1 MQDNENTFLSANNI
15 YEDVEGEAGKNLNL
29 EINQKQ
35 NLVGIIQG
43 RFYQA
48 EEARNSDERRWLKAY
63 ENYRGLYNKTVK
75 FRESEKSRIFVKITK
90 TKVLAAYGQLV
101 DVIFGTGKFPIGI
114 QETKIP
120 EGELGQA
127 NLDINNPLAGLESPQ
142 TNLELPDDIGNRIDN
157 PYDVGYEGDG
167 RTLKPGATFGLGVFS
182 EPIEDQVAENL
193 VEGFSPNPQAL
204 EISPAQKAARRME
217 KLIHDQIDESK
228 GSSEIRNALLEAS
241 LLGTGII
248 KGPFNFNKKLNK
260 WEVGEDGERNYSPL
274 EVRVPR
280 IEFVSCWDF
289 YPDPSATSIEECE
302 YVVHRHKMNKSQLRQ
317 LRNMPYFNEDAIR
330 NCLME
335 GPNYQEKDFES
346 QLKDDARQDEYQSNF
361 EVIEYWGIMDA
372 EYAREV
378 GIELDDSIDDLDEVQ
393 INAWICGSQLLRA
406 VINPF
411 TPYRLPYHAYPY
423 ERNPYNFFGIGVAEN
438 MDDSQQIMNGHA
450 RMAVDNLAM
459 AGSLVFDVDES
470 ALVGGQ
476 SMEIYPGKIFRRQA
490 GMPGQ
495 AIHGVKFP
503 NTAPENMMMF
513 DKFRQLADEQ
523 TGIPSYSHGQ
533 TGVQSM
539 TRTASGMSMLLG
551 AASLN
556 IKTVVKNLDD
566 FLLKPLGEA
575 FFQWNMQFFEGSLN
589 VAGDL
594 EVKATGTN
602 SLMQKEVRSQ
612 RLTMFLQ
619 TAQSPAIAP
628 FVKISKLVSDLAY
641 SLDLDPDEILNDP
654 EEAAMMAQI
663 IGMQNAGQN
672 VGSEAE
678 LAGEQQ
684 GPMGSLAGTPAQPQ
698 DLGPTGTGGGNIGI
712 GNVPVAGESEF
723 SGTNRA
729 APLAS

>member
-317 LRNMPYFNEDAIR
+317 LRNMP
-330 NCLME
+330 
-335 GPNYQEKDFES
+335 
-346 QLKDDARQDEYQSNF
+346 
-361 EVIEYWGIMDA
+361 
-372 EYAREV
+372 
-378 GIELDDSIDDLDEVQ
+378 
-393 INAWICGSQLLRA
+393 
-406 VINPF
+406 
-411 TPYRLPYHAYPY
+411 
-423 ERNPYNFFGIGVAEN
+423 
-438 MDDSQQIMNGHA
+438 
-450 RMAVDNLAM
+450 
-459 AGSLVFDVDES
+459 
-470 ALVGGQ
+470 
-476 SMEIYPGKIFRRQA
+476 
-490 GMPGQ
+490 
-495 AIHGVKFP
+495 
-503 NTAPENMMMF
+503 
-513 DKFRQLADEQ
+513 
-523 TGIPSYSHGQ
+523 
-533 TGVQSM
+533 
-539 TRTASGMSMLLG
+539 
-551 AASLN
+551 
-556 IKTVVKNLDD
+556 
-566 FLLKPLGEA
+566 
-575 FFQWNMQFFEGSLN
+575 
-589 VAGDL
+589 
-594 EVKATGTN
+594 
-602 SLMQKEVRSQ
+602 
-612 RLTMFLQ
+612 
-619 TAQSPAIAP
+619 
-628 FVKISKLVSDLAY
+628 
-641 SLDLDPDEILNDP
+641 
-654 EEAAMMAQI
+654 
-663 IGMQNAGQN
+663 
-672 VGSEAE
+672 
-678 LAGEQQ
+678 
-684 GPMGSLAGTPAQPQ
+684 
-698 DLGPTGTGGGNIGI
+698 
-712 GNVPVAGESEF
+712 
-723 SGTNRA
+723 
-729 APLAS
+729 

>member
-1 MQDNENTFLSANNI
+1 
-15 YEDVEGEAGKNLNL
+15 
-29 EINQKQ
+29 
-35 NLVGIIQG
+35 
-43 RFYQA
+43 
-48 EEARNSDERRWLKAY
+48 
-63 ENYRGLYNKTVK
+63 
-75 FRESEKSRIFVKITK
+75 
-90 TKVLAAYGQLV
+90 
-101 DVIFGTGKFPIGI
+101 
-114 QETKIP
+114 
-120 EGELGQA
+120 
-127 NLDINNPLAGLESPQ
+127 
-142 TNLELPDDIGNRIDN
+142 
-157 PYDVGYEGDG
+157 
-167 RTLKPGATFGLGVFS
+167 
-182 EPIEDQVAENL
+182 
-193 VEGFSPNPQAL
+193 
-204 EISPAQKAARRME
+204 ME

-228 GSSEIRNALLEAS
+228 GSSEIRNALLESS
-241 LLGTGII
+241 LLGTGIV
-248 KGPFNFNKKLNK
+248 KGPFNFNKTLHK
-260 WEVGEDGERNYSPL
+260 WETDEDGERNYNPL

-302 YVVHRHKMNKSQLRQ
+302 FVVHRHKMNKSQLRQ
-317 LRNMPYFNEDAIR
+317 LRNMPYFDIEAIR
-330 NCLME
+330 TAIQE
-335 GPNYQEKDFES
+335 GPNYEEKDFES
-346 QLKDDARQDEYQSNF
+346 QLRDDSRADEYETNF
-361 EVIEYWGIMDA
+361 EVLEYWGIMDA

-378 GIELDDSIDDLDEVQ
+378 GIELDESIDDLDEVQ
-393 INAWICGSQLLRA
+393 INAWVCGNQLLRA

-411 TPYRLPYHAYPY
+411 TPYRLPYHAFPY

-495 AIHGVKFP
+495 AIHGLKFP

-551 AASLN
+551 ASSLN
-556 IKTVVKNLDD
+556 VKTVVKNLDD
-566 FLLKPLGEA
+566 FLLRPLGEA
-575 FFQWNMQFFEGSLN
+575 FFQWNMQFFEGGLD
-589 VAGDL
+589 VKGDL

-612 RLTMFLQ
+612 RLTTFLQ
-619 TAQSPAIAP
+619 TAQNPAIAP
-628 FVKISKLVSDLAY
+628 FVKISKLVSELAY

-654 EEAAMMAQI
+654 EEAAIMAQI
-663 IGMQNAGQN
+663 IGMQNAGQTTSPETQS
-672 VGSEAE
+672 VG
-678 LAGEQQ
+678 GQ
-684 GPMGSLAGTPAQPQ
+684 PNNMGSLAGTPAQPQ

-712 GNVPVAGESEF
+712 GNVPVAGEDQF
-723 SGTNRA
+723 SGTPRA
-729 APLAS
+729 VAGAG

>member
-1 MQDNENTFLSANNI
+1 MADNENTFLTADNI

-193 VEGFSPNPQAL
+193 VEGYSSNPQAL

-378 GIELDDSIDDLDEVQ
+378 GIELDDSIDNLDEVQ
-393 INAWICGSQLLRA
+393 INAWVCGSQLLRA

-411 TPYRLPYHAYPY
+411 TPYRLPYHAFPY

-566 FLLKPLGEA
+566 FLLRPLGES
-575 FFQWNMQFFEGSLN
+575 FFQWNMQFFEGSLD
-589 VAGDL
+589 VEGDL

-628 FVKISKLVSDLAY
+628 FVKISKLVSELAY

>member
-1 MQDNENTFLSANNI
+1 MADNENTFLNADNI
-15 YEDVEGEAGKNLNL
+15 YEDVEGEAGKNLTL
-29 EINQKQ
+29 ELDQKQ
-35 NLVGIIQG
+35 NLVGIIQS
-43 RFYQA
+43 RFFQA
-48 EEARNSDERRWLKAY
+48 EEARNSDEKRWLQSY
-63 ENYRGLYNKTVK
+63 ENYRGLYNKSVK
-75 FRESEKSRIFVKITK
+75 FRDSEKSRIFVKITK
-90 TKVLAAYGQLV
+90 TKVLAAFGQLV

-120 EGELGQA
+120 EGELEHA
-127 NLDINNPLAGLESPQ
+127 HLDINNPQVQLESSI
-142 TNLELPDDIGNRIDN
+142 PDDIGNRIDN

-167 RTLKPGATFGLGVFS
+167 RTLNPGATFGKGMFS
-182 EPIEDQVAENL
+182 ETLEDSVEDNL
-193 VEGFSPNPQAL
+193 VEGLKPNPQVL

-217 KLIHDQIDESK
+217 KLIHDQIDESN
-228 GSSEIRNALLEAS
+228 GSSELRSALLEAA
-241 LLGTGII
+241 LLGTGIV
-248 KGPFNFNKKLNK
+248 KGPFNYNKKLNK
-260 WEVGEDGERNYSPL
+260 WDMGEDGERNYNPL

-289 YPDPSATSIEECE
+289 YPDPSSTSIEECE
-302 YVVHRHKMNKSQLRQ
+302 YIVHRHKMNKSQLRQ

-330 NCLME
+330 NCLTE
-335 GPNYQEKDFES
+335 GPNYTEKDFES
-346 QLKDDARQDEYQSNF
+346 QLKDDTRVDEYQSNF
-361 EVIEYWGIMDA
+361 EVLEYWGIMDA

-393 INAWICGSQLLRA
+393 INAWVCGNQLLRA

-411 TPYRLPYHAYPY
+411 TPYRLPYHAFPY

-495 AIHGVKFP
+495 AIHGLKFP

-575 FFQWNMQFFEGSLN
+575 FFQWNMQFFEGSLD
-589 VAGDL
+589 VKGDL

-628 FVKISKLVSDLAY
+628 FVKISKLISELAY

-654 EEAAMMAQI
+654 EEAAIMAQI
-663 IGMQNAGQN
+663 IGMQNVGQN

-678 LAGEQQ
+678 LAGGEQ
-684 GPMGSLAGTPAQPQ
+684 GPMGSLAGTPARPQ